1 MALLKIYT
9 TRIVYLWAALFL
21 VLGIMFATSPS
32 SRAASLSGFNCC
44 QENKLP
50 PPRAE
55 IDCRQYP
62 ICRPYGCLLACRGWG
77 YTGVGFHCISKK
89 NPMKDECCC
98 DKDPRH
104 GATPLV

>member
-1 MALLKIYT
+1 MLQEEVSDTVWFDVFY
-9 TRIVYLWAALFL
+9 VGY
-21 VLGIMFATSPS
+21 V
-32 SRAASLSGFNCC
+32 GFNCC

-62 ICRPYGCLLACRGWG
+62 ICRPYGCFLACRGWG
-77 YTGVGFHCISKK
+77 YTGVGSHCESKK

-98 DKDPRH
+98 NKDPRH